1 MMGTVNDMWKR
12 LEGMT
17 VVERL
22 MGGDSETPEERAKLV
37 RLANA
42 APELLSACEGVAA
55 YLLFGRCELCDG
67 DKPEK
72 DDPILEL
79 YANLSAAIAA
89 ATDE

>member
-55 YLLFGRCELCDG
+55 YLRCELCDG

-72 DDPILEL
+72 GDPILEV